1 MEEKDIQS
9 VIARVISDFM
19 KTGTAMGNSEN
30 PSGKTSNSGALK
42 VLKKSVSDADAH
54 RIRSDINNR
63 VYITDMFT
71 LEESPRLGCGLMELE
86 NTDFPWT
93 LNYDEMDVIL
103 EGTLIIKNP
112 DGSQVEAKQGEVI
125 FIPKGSSIVFSTPF
139 YTKFL
144 YIVYPADWQNQ

>member
-9 VIARVISDFM
+9 VIVKVINDFM
-19 KTGTAMGNSEN
+19 KTGTASGQSDNN
-30 PSGKTSNSGALK
+30 PAAYSQTGGLR
-42 VLKKSVSDADAH
+42 VLKRSVADTDANKLK
-54 RIRSDINNR
+54 SDINNN

-71 LEESPRLGCGLMELE
+71 VEESPRLGCGLMELD

-93 LNYDEMDVIL
+93 LNYDEMDVVL

-112 DGSQVEAKQGEVI
+112 DGSTVEAKQGEVI
-125 FIPKGSSIVFSTPF
+125 FIPKGSSIVFSPAF

-144 YIVYPADWQNQ
+144 YIVYPADWQSQ

>member
-1 MEEKDIQS
+1 MEDKDIQS

-19 KTGTAMGNSEN
+19 KTGTATGNSETSSN
-30 PSGKTSNSGALK
+30 KTFSSGALK
-42 VLKKSVSDADAH
+42 VLKKSVSDADSH

-112 DGSQVEAKQGEVI
+112 DGTQVEAKQGEVI
-125 FIPKGSSIVFSTPF
+125 FIPKGTSLVFSTPF

>member
-9 VIARVISDFM
+9 VIVKVISDFM
-19 KTGTAMGNSEN
+19 KTGTASGQSDAI
-30 PSGKTSNSGALK
+30 PSQTGGLK
-42 VLKKSVSDADAH
+42 VLKRSVADADSNK
-54 RIRSDINNR
+54 IKSDINSN

-71 LEESPRLGCGLMELE
+71 VEESPRLGCGLMELD

-93 LNYDEMDVIL
+93 LNYDEMDVVL
-103 EGTLIIKNP
+103 EGTLVIKNP
-112 DGSQVEAKQGEVI
+112 DGTKVEAKQGEVI

>member
-1 MEEKDIQS
+1 MEDKDIQT
-9 VIARVISDFM
+9 VITKVISDFM
-19 KTGTAMGNSEN
+19 KTGTVSGRSEN
-30 PSGKTSNSGALK
+30 SNNTSNNNALK
-42 VLKKSVSDADAH
+42 VLKKSISFADSN
-54 RIRSDINNR
+54 RIRSDINNK

-71 LEESPRLGCGLMELE
+71 LDESPRLGCGLMELE

-93 LNYDEMDVIL
+93 LNYDEMDIIL

-112 DGSQVEAKQGEVI
+112 DGTQVEAKQGEVV
-125 FIPKGSSIVFSTPF
+125 FIPKGTSLVFSTPF

>member
-9 VIARVISDFM
+9 VIVKVINDFM
-19 KTGTAMGNSEN
+19 KTGTASGQSDNAA
-30 PSGKTSNSGALK
+30 PSQTGGLK
-42 VLKKSVSDADAH
+42 VLKRSVADTDANKLK
-54 RIRSDINNR
+54 SDINNN

-71 LEESPRLGCGLMELE
+71 VEESPRLGCGLMELD

-93 LNYDEMDVIL
+93 LNYDEMDVVL
-103 EGTLIIKNP
+103 EGTLVIKNP
-112 DGSQVEAKQGEVI
+112 DGSTVEAKQGEVI

-144 YIVYPADWQNQ
+144 YIVYPADWQSQ

>member
-9 VIARVISDFM
+9 VIVKVISDFM
-19 KTGTAMGNSEN
+19 KTGTVAGQGDNVA
-30 PSGKTSNSGALK
+30 GASSQTGGLK
-42 VLKKSVSDADAH
+42 VLKRSVADTDANK
-54 RIRSDINNR
+54 IKSDINNN

-71 LEESPRLGCGLMELE
+71 VEESPRLGCGLMELD

-93 LNYDEMDVIL
+93 LNYDEMDVVL
-103 EGTLIIKNP
+103 EGTLVIKNP
-112 DGSQVEAKQGEVI
+112 DGSTVEAKQGEVI

>member
-9 VIARVISDFM
+9 VIVKVINDFM
-19 KTGTAMGNSEN
+19 KTGTASGQSDNN
-30 PSGKTSNSGALK
+30 PAASSQTGGLR
-42 VLKKSVSDADAH
+42 VLKRSVADTDANKLK
-54 RIRSDINNR
+54 SDINNN

-71 LEESPRLGCGLMELE
+71 VEESPRLGCGLMELD

-93 LNYDEMDVIL
+93 LNYDEMDVVL

-112 DGSQVEAKQGEVI
+112 DGSTVEAKQGEVI

-144 YIVYPADWQNQ
+144 YIVYPADWQSQ

>member
-9 VIARVISDFM
+9 VIVKVISDFM
-19 KTGTAMGNSEN
+19 KTGTA
-30 PSGKTSNSGALK
+30 SGQTTNASAASSQTGGLR
-42 VLKKSVSDADAH
+42 VLKRSVADTDANKLK
-54 RIRSDINNR
+54 SDINNN

-71 LEESPRLGCGLMELE
+71 VEESPRLGCGLMELD

-93 LNYDEMDVIL
+93 LNYDEMDVVL
-103 EGTLIIKNP
+103 EGTLVIKNP
-112 DGSQVEAKQGEVI
+112 DGSTVEAKQGEVI

-144 YIVYPADWQNQ
+144 YIVYPADWQSQ